1 MSKANISSGFL
12 LNKGIIADRRG
23 GAVTTPRR
31 LAEAPNLAVTTK
43 IKLPVKKKSPIR
55 RHIPQNTSTRSNILY
70 TDGELVS

>member
-1 MSKANISSGFL
+1 MSKATLSSGFL

-43 IKLPVKKKSPIR
+43 IELPVKT
-55 RHIPQNTSTRSNILY
+55 IPN
-70 TDGELVS
+70 